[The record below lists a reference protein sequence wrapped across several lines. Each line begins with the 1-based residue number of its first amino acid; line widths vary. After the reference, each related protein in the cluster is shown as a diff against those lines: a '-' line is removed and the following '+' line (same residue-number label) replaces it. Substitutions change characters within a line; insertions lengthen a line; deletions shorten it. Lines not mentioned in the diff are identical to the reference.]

1 MTATSAARQTRH
13 DGVVR
18 VWRPGRVDYDRAL
31 AWQHARSEA
40 LAAGD
45 EGESLALLEHPPV
58 YTLGAR
64 GNRANMLATPDAL
77 AARGASVVATDRG
90 GDITFHGP
98 GQLVAYPILDLRGRR
113 LGAATY
119 VRRLEAVIIDTLAAF
134 GVAAGRVEGRPGV
147 WVEGPKIAA
156 IGVRISRGVSRH
168 GLALNV
174 STDLAWFG
182 QIVPCGIPDAEVTS
196 MGLVLGSPPPM
207 REVEDAM
214 AAAFERA
221 FSVRLVEDPDA
232 WMDAPAVEEVVH
244 AG

>member
-1 MTATSAARQTRH
+1 MTATSAARQTGH

-18 VWRPGRVDYDRAL
+18 VWRPGRVEYDRAL
-31 AWQHARSEA
+31 AWQRARVEA
-40 LAAGD
+40 LAAGV

-64 GNRANMLATPDAL
+64 GNREHLLATPDAL
-77 AARGASVVATDRG
+77 AARGAAVVPTDRG

-98 GQLVAYPILDLRGRR
+98 GQLVAYPILDLRSRS

-119 VRRLEAVIIDTLAAF
+119 VRRLEAVIIDTLDAF
-134 GVAAGRVEGRPGV
+134 GLDAERVGGRPGV
-147 WVEGPKIAA
+147 WVGGAKIAA
-156 IGVRISRGVSRH
+156 IGVRITRGVSRH

-174 STDLAWFG
+174 STDLTWFG

-196 MGLVLGSPPPM
+196 MERLLGSAPPM

-214 AAAFERA
+214 AAAFEHA
-221 FSVRLVEDPDA
+221 FGVRLAEDPHGRLDA
-232 WMDAPAVEEVVH
+232 LTVEEVAH

>member
-1 MTATSAARQTRH
+1 MTATANTRQPHADT
-13 DGVVR
+13 VVR
-18 VWRPGRVDYDRAL
+18 LWRPGLVEYDRAL
-31 AWQHARSEA
+31 AWQRERVEA
-40 LAAGD
+40 LAAGV

-64 GNRANMLATPDAL
+64 GNREHLLATPDAL
-77 AARGASVVATDRG
+77 AARGAAVVPTDRG

-98 GQLVAYPILDLRGRR
+98 GQLVAYPILHVRR
-113 LGAATY
+113 RSLGAATY
-119 VRRLEAVIIDTLAAF
+119 VRRLEAVIIDTLDAF
-134 GVAAGRVEGRPGV
+134 GIAAERVEGRPGV
-147 WVEGPKIAA
+147 WVEGAKVAA

-196 MGLVLGSPPPM
+196 MDRLLDHAPPM

-221 FSVRLVEDPDA
+221 FGVRLAEDPDG
-232 WMDAPAVEEVVH
+232 WLNAPTVEEVAH